1 MANCPNCGRSTVR
14 TQDWACQWCGYPL
27 VSGFFKKI
35 EMTYQ
40 EARAE
45 RLHGGIV
52 IGTAVELESP
62 VAEAEVI
69 EEIEETGEALAE
81 VEIAEEAEET
91 GEAVAE
97 AEVIEE
103 AEEPSEAMAEAEVIE
118 EAEKGVEAV
127 AEAEVTEVAE
137 EPTEAKIVPITL
149 EELNR
154 VCGEDS
160 EAAEARF
167 AGTILQVIGVVVR
180 IPPMESTENP
190 CIILTNSEKSVARNL
205 LCVFDRQHEAAIKQ
219 LSVGQMVTVQG
230 KYDGC
235 VINILLNDCVLAK

>member
-1 MANCPNCGRSTVR
+1 MANCPNCGRPTVR

-27 VSGFFKKI
+27 VSGFFKKM

-40 EARAE
+40 EAKAE
-45 RLHGGIV
+45 RLHSGIV
-52 IGTAVELESP
+52 MATAVEWESP
-62 VAEAEVI
+62 VAEIKVA
-69 EEIEETGEALAE
+69 EEIEETGETVAE
-81 VEIAEEAEET
+81 VEIADEVEESVEVVAEAEIAEEAEEGDEVVT
-91 GEAVAE
+91 E

-103 AEEPSEAMAEAEVIE
+103 TEENR
-118 EAEKGVEAV
+118 
-127 AEAEVTEVAE
+127 
-137 EPTEAKIVPITL
+137 EPEIVPITL
-149 EELNR
+149 EELDR
-154 VCGEDS
+154 ICREDS

-167 AGTILQVIGVVVR
+167 AVTILQVIGVVVR

-235 VINILLNDCVLAK
+235 VINILLNDCVLAN